1 MIRGYA
7 IWGLLLLAIPACDR
21 AGETEVESRTHAS
34 ALEQNL
40 DLGAYLALS
49 IHPEGGL
56 LKGIV
61 LPAPEF
67 ADPDRI
73 MDVVHVQGGKETP
86 VLDGVEDAKFLGD
99 GSFVVISRQH
109 ELIHFRNKES
119 RILATDVYGPLSV
132 VGQRVAYLSGNAMPF
147 FVPAVLDVQ
156 SGERWVGS
164 EDLIPSWSPVL
175 SPDSSE
181 LMFVS
186 GKAGHAQLLRAT
198 LGDGL
203 SIRETIDIE
212 APPAGQNAPIWIQ
225 PDILLFES
233 EEEGTLRYHLPTNT
247 TTTLDGTLPLMSSDG
262 RVYLHTDGGLR
273 EHREVKR

>member
-1 MIRGYA
+1 MIRSYA
-7 IWGLLLLAIPACDR
+7 ILGLLLMAVPACDR
-21 AGETEVESRTHAS
+21 AGEPEVETRSSTS

-49 IHPEGGL
+49 IHSEGGL
-56 LKGIV
+56 LKGTV

-73 MDVVHVQGGKETP
+73 MDVVHVQGSKETP

-109 ELIHFRNKES
+109 ELI
-119 RILATDVYGPLSV
+119 RIQNGQSQVLATEVYGPLSV
-132 VGQRVAYLSGNAMPF
+132 VGQRVAYLAGNAMPF

-156 SGERWVGS
+156 SGQRWEGS

-175 SPDSSE
+175 SPDGRE
-181 LMFVS
+181 LIFAS
-186 GKAGHAQLLRAT
+186 GKAGHSQLLRASIGT
-198 LGDGL
+198 GL
-203 SIRETIDIE
+203 SIQNTIDIE
-212 APPAGQNAPIWIQ
+212 APPAGPNAPIWIHS
-225 PDILLFES
+225 DVLIFES
-233 EEEGTLRYHLPTNT
+233 EEGTLRYHLPTNT
-247 TTTLDGTLPLMSSDG
+247 TTTLEGELPLMASDG
-262 RVYLHTDGGLR
+262 RVFLHSDGGLR